1 MRQPVPMDPIYLDY
15 NSTTPIAAEVAETMA
30 GCYAAGYVNPAS
42 AHRLGQQA
50 RQKLEQLRNEIIE
63 MLGGETK
70 GRSPDRLFFTSGGT
84 ESNNLAIA
92 GLSGSPPGKVVISPV
107 EHPSVFGA
115 AQELARHGFTIE
127 TIRVDTNGV
136 CDLDH
141 LERILEDVSTPV
153 RLVSVM
159 LANNET
165 GVIQPIKKIAEIS
178 HAAGVLVHCDAV
190 QGVAKIKL
198 DFRELGVDSLSFTA
212 HKFHGPRGIG
222 GLLCQ
227 PNLTPRAI
235 LFGGFQ
241 QNSVRP
247 GTEDVALVAG
257 MHRALSL
264 FCEEPEKRISRVSQ
278 MRDQLQQLIVTAIP
292 ETVVNG
298 EGADRVP
305 HTLNIS
311 FPGVNRQEFLL
322 AADMQGLAIS
332 TGSACASGS
341 SDPSHVLV
349 AMNAPNPVIEGSIRL
364 SLGVSTTVAEIEE
377 AARRIIKIANSLR
390 QSK

>member
-1 MRQPVPMDPIYLDY
+1 MEPIYLDY

-30 GCYAAGYVNPAS
+30 DCYAAGYVNPAS

-50 RQKLEQLRNEIIE
+50 RQKLEQLRAEIIS

-70 GRSPDRLFFTSGGT
+70 GRSPDQLFFTSGGT
-84 ESNNLAIA
+84 EANNLAIA
-92 GLSGSPPGKVVISPV
+92 GLSGSPPGKVVISSV

-115 AQELARHGFTIE
+115 ARELARHGFTIDK
-127 TIRVDTNGV
+127 IRVDTNGV
-136 CDLDH
+136 CDIDH
-141 LERILEDVSTPV
+141 LQQILDDAEPPV

-165 GVIQPIKKIAEIS
+165 GVIQPIKKITEIS
-178 HAAGVLVHCDAV
+178 HAAGALVHCDAV

-198 DFRELGVDSLSFTA
+198 DFRELGIDSMAFTA

-235 LFGGFQ
+235 MFGGFQ
-241 QNSVRP
+241 QNAVRP

-257 MHRALSL
+257 MHRALSM
-264 FCEEPEKRISRVSQ
+264 FCDDSEGRISRMTK
-278 MRDQLQQLIVTAIP
+278 MRDQLQNRIVTAIP
-292 ETVVNG
+292 DTVVNS

-311 FPGVNRQEFLL
+311 FPGVNRQEFLM
-322 AADMQGLAIS
+322 AADIQGLAIS

-349 AMNAPNPVIEGSIRL
+349 AMNAPNPVIEGSIRI
-364 SLGVSTTVAEIEE
+364 SLGVTTTVAEIEE
-377 AARRIIKIANSLR
+377 AARRIIKIANTLR
-390 QSK
+390 HAK